1 MSLMEYLPPFYE
13 NIKEFQEIAA
23 TEDEEISQIRFA
35 MEDLLKQ
42 FFIDTATWGVTYWEN
57 EYGIKTDQSKSL
69 EQRRSA
75 VKAKRRGVGT
85 VTKALVKSVAN
96 SFDNGEVEVIEKP
109 EIDEIEIKFNSIR
122 GVPSNVDDLK
132 NALEKIVPAHLEIVY
147 SFNFLTMGELSS
159 YDFSMSQM
167 TLMNMTMAEWSVYRD

>member
-13 NIKEFQEIAA
+13 NIKEFQEITA

-57 EYGIKTDQSKSL
+57 EYGIKTDLSKSL

-85 VTKALVKSVAN
+85 VTKSLVKSVAN

-109 EIDEIEIKFNSIR
+109 EIDEIEIKFI
-122 GVPSNVDDLK
+122 
-132 NALEKIVPAHLEIVY
+132 
-147 SFNFLTMGELSS
+147 
-159 YDFSMSQM
+159 
-167 TLMNMTMAEWSVYRD
+167 